1 MNTKDFIDKINRT
14 MPSKDTSYR
23 TSSPIVRE
31 ENSKKLF
38 ILKSELEALKGAI
51 LEVGDNHSKE
61 YKNLMNYVELANDKF
76 DSLLTKAD
84 ELNVYITE
92 RLNFV
97 NANINKVK
105 INGDEEYDID
115 YLLDNSEDPNSINYK
130 NEVIIPKL
138 KQIHKNSLDSLLLL
152 GNTLI
157 NNILNLLLES
167 TTLSPEAI
175 SSMIYK
181 YDYYKKIDK
190 SYVSEDFG
198 IESMETGVN
207 WLVKEVRNSIGDT
220 EQGIYEVF
228 KIDQQKYNKVKA
240 LTKGNDIIDL
250 IAYKKGN
257 IDVIQ
262 TTGKGYNYKRD
273 PNTNEPIFPFI
284 NKGKNSIDTEIY
296 EVKSSFDETIEE
308 TKNKSIIDNFDIK
321 FNSNVEGNII
331 VLNELDTIYTNILNQ
346 KIMRLSDVSNV
357 NYTKIRIDKKIKKIG
372 NRHFI
377 DNNNVVYVLGIN
389 SIEMLKIS
397 VNGVITP
404 LTINNTSTE
413 KIFVSDNG
421 NFIIKKGGVVYR
433 YGTDVNIVGGNT
445 FNTTLLEPT
454 SIDIRDV
461 HFAYNSN
468 GYSTFIVTTDNRLII
483 CGRNDEY
490 ILGVTLG
497 YNGNISSWT
506 YIDSLSG
513 YSYLN
518 GIVDRVYSLNMSTF
532 IITTNNELY
541 ACGTGNKGQLGSG
554 TSLRNT
560 LIKINLP
567 FSNGIKKIIRSEN
580 NGAYTIL
587 ISNSNEMYI
596 AGSSGISLFVTGG
609 VTSNFVKFTEGG
621 VLNNNVKDV
630 FFGPMS
636 VVYITTGNSM
646 YARGWNTYGQFGIG
660 TKLENQPF
668 IFIRSGL
675 ANNIIHYFY
684 STIIR
689 FSPIKKRVYYSGLNV
704 DHYNGFSAINQEA
717 VATERVYSPT
727 NGPDTL
733 PQIDK
738 LFVSKAFNTTR
749 LYYISS
755 GKVGKTGF
763 VSSGIRVPNEPL
775 ERYGIEIDFPEP
787 IVDGY
792 VSPNGGFFALGE
804 SGSVYYSGFDEYN
817 SLGLTDYQF
826 GVQIPL
832 NCTLDTNYIQN
843 DLINLA
849 YGDNAN
855 VDSIQYTSDSNNIIR
870 EEKI

>member
-51 LEVGDNHSKE
+51 LEVGDTHSKE

-130 NEVIIPKL
+130 NEVVIPKL

-167 TTLSPEAI
+167 TTLSPEDI

-198 IESMETGVN
+198 IESMESGVN

-220 EQGIYEVF
+220 EQGVYEVF

-331 VLNELDTIYTNILNQ
+331 VLNELDMIYTNILNQ

-377 DNNNVVYVLGIN
+377 DNDNVVYVLGTN

-397 VNGVITP
+397 VNGAIIP

-421 NFIIKKGGVVYR
+421 NFIIKKGSVVYR

-461 HFAYNSN
+461 HFAYNSD

-483 CGRNDEY
+483 CGRNDDC
-490 ILGVTLG
+490 ILGVG
-497 YNGNISSWT
+497 GDSDIISSWT
-506 YIDSLSG
+506 YIDSLSK

-518 GIVDRVYSLNMSTF
+518 GIVDRVYSLNRSTF

-541 ACGTGNKGQLGSG
+541 GCGAGDNGQLGAFKG
-554 TSLRNT
+554 MRTT
-560 LIKINLP
+560 LFKINLP
-567 FSNGIKKIIRSEN
+567 FSNGIKKIIRSEYE
-580 NGAYTIL
+580 GSYTIL
-587 ISNSNEMYI
+587 LSNSDEMYI
-596 AGSSGISLFVTGG
+596 AGSSGINLFEKGG
-609 VTSNFVKFTEGG
+609 AAYNFIKFTEGG
-621 VLNNNVKDV
+621 VLDNNVKDV
-630 FFGPMS
+630 FFGPMN

-668 IFIRSGL
+668 IHIRSGL
-675 ANNIIHYFY
+675 ADNIIHYFY
-684 STIIR
+684 SSIIR
-689 FSPIKKRVYYSGLNV
+689 FSPIEKRVYYSGINGC
-704 DHYNGFSAINQEA
+704 HYNGSSSTNQDV
-717 VATERVYSPT
+717 VATERVYSPY
-727 NGPDTL
+727 NGPDSL

-738 LFVSKAFNTTR
+738 LFVSRAFNTTR

-755 GKVGKTGF
+755 GKVGKTGYPA
-763 VSSGIRVPNEPL
+763 SGTLVPSEPL

-792 VSPNGGFFALGE
+792 LSPNGGFFALGK

-817 SLGLTDYQF
+817 SLDLKDYQF

-849 YGDNAN
+849 YGDTAT